1 MFKASVITVSDL
13 GSRGLRQDTSG
24 PAVRAMLEDA
34 GQFFFASYRDPNLK
48 KTVENYLSAAAFL
61 KDLQL
66 EDSLASVEHSIVDF
80 GEDEFTQGRLHPM
93 IDVSLRASR
102 FEEEARD
109 PEVGVILFD
118 VVIGYGCHPDPAT
131 GLVEGI
137 LMARALAKDRI
148 VFVASICGTE
158 ADPQD
163 GARQRRILEEAGVV
177 VCDSNAQ
184 AARLAAYLLK
194 G

>member
-1 MFKASVITVSDL
+1 M
-13 GSRGLRQDTSG
+13 
-24 PAVRAMLEDA
+24 
-34 GQFFFASYRDPNLK
+34 
-48 KTVENYLSAAAFL
+48 
-61 KDLQL
+61 
-66 EDSLASVEHSIVDF
+66 DF

-93 IDVSLRASR
+93 IDVSLRAAR
-102 FEEEARD
+102 FEEEAKD

-118 VVIGYGCHPDPAT
+118 VVIGYGCNPDPAT

-137 LMARALAKDRI
+137 LKARALGKDRI
-148 VFVASICGTE
+148 AFVASICGTE

-163 GARQRRILEEAGVV
+163 GARQRRILEDAGVT
-177 VCDSNAQ
+177 VCHSNAQ